1 MQSGAMTTV
10 DLREKPVTVAELLQ
24 LASTDVVVIVN
35 QDGNEFV
42 IEAADALDREVAQ
55 LGASAKFMSFLA
67 ERSREPGSSSLE
79 EVERRVNIEPGTTS
93 CE

>member
-1 MQSGAMTTV
+1 M
-10 DLREKPVTVAELLQ
+10 REKPVTIGELLQ

-42 IEAADALDREVAQ
+42 VEAADALDREAAQ

-67 ERSREPGSSSLE
+67 ERCREPGSLSLE
-79 EVERRVNIEPGTTS
+79 DVERRVNLEPGATS
-93 CE
+93 CQ